1 MLIQN
6 YFAKENKLDFIFI
19 EQLIAVSIKPIS
31 ISWDSYTNQG
41 AG

>member
-19 EQLIAVSIKPIS
+19 EQLIAVSIKIS

-41 AG
+41 TG